1 MKFEKDDLKEVVRT
15 RYNQIAQQ
23 SKEKNETSCC
33 GSTDCC
39 GEVDYTIFSD
49 DYSELQ
55 GYNTDADLGLGCGLP
70 TEHAGLKKGD
80 TVIDLGSG
88 AGNDCFVA
96 RSIVGEEGMVW
107 GLDFAGA
114 MLTKARKNTKKLGLK
129 NISFVKGDIESM
141 PFENELADVIIS
153 NCVLNLVPDKNKAFS
168 EIFRVL
174 KTLGHFCVSDVVLE
188 GKLPENIRKATEMY
202 AGCVSG
208 ALQKDEYLET
218 IRGNGFTGIEI
229 KKEKKI
235 NVPDELL
242 LQYISREEL
251 KTFRENKSGIFS
263 ITVTANK
270 A

>member
-107 GLDFAGA
+107 GLDFAVA
-114 MLTKARKNTKKLGLK
+114 MLTKARKNAKKLDRK
-129 NISFVKGDIESM
+129 S
-141 PFENELADVIIS
+141 
-153 NCVLNLVPDKNKAFS
+153 
-168 EIFRVL
+168 
-174 KTLGHFCVSDVVLE
+174 VV
-188 GKLPENIRKATEMY
+188 
-202 AGCVSG
+202 
-208 ALQKDEYLET
+208 
-218 IRGNGFTGIEI
+218 
-229 KKEKKI
+229 
-235 NVPDELL
+235 
-242 LQYISREEL
+242 
-251 KTFRENKSGIFS
+251 
-263 ITVTANK
+263 
-270 A
+270 